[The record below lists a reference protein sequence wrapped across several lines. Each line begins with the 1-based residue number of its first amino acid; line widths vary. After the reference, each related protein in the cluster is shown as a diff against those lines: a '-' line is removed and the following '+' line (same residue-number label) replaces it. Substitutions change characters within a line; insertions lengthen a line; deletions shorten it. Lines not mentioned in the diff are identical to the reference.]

1 MTVNVYIFRVDAE
14 FCEIQD
20 LLKMFNKHT
29 TNYIS
34 VLEND
39 TEVNPHYQGYLE
51 TWKQIS
57 TIRQYI
63 RRILTATGN
72 KSYSLKKADPE
83 KMDAYKRY
91 ICKGKSDHV
100 PSIEHEVNVHKNFV
114 TLDSDLTPWIESNHT
129 MFWLNHENMKIKQQ
143 LKNNKTVIQ
152 RMLSNNKFD
161 INFITD
167 DEITIRGKVLRYYH
181 EACKIYPN
189 RNAFKGIVDWF
200 ITQKQIPNN
209 DGSDAYY
216 QKRAFDLF
224 YS

>member
-1 MTVNVYIFRVDAE
+1 MKTLTQLFMLGVAIILITTSCGNNNTDSSSFEIKNPSQVRAGALVDEAKSSDLILN
-14 FCEIQD
+14 FNGQD
-20 LLKMFNKHT
+20 IT
-29 TNYIS
+29 
-34 VLEND
+34 
-39 TEVNPHYQGYLE
+39 
-51 TWKQIS
+51 IS
-57 TIRQYI
+57 TTDIIGAAQKMNAENQDAI
-63 RRILTATGN
+63 DVMNINQTLMGAEKEAQVLDVNFTMSDKPVENGMFIFGIETPDSKNLTLEMYDEEGFA
-72 KSYSLKKADPE
+72 LVA
-83 KMDAYKRY
+83 
-91 ICKGKSDHV
+91 
-100 PSIEHEVNVHKNFV
+100 
-114 TLDSDLTPWIESNHT
+114 
-129 MFWLNHENMKIKQQ
+129 
-143 LKNNKTVIQ
+143 
-152 RMLSNNKFD
+152 NNKFD